1 MEGRK
6 SSYQFPPIPWLI
18 QCSLPRVPYLPSG
31 FPAKIEVSF
40 FRISYPTLIH
50 PFLLYPPNFL
60 ILSKAAVPPVFGLSK
75 LLYLLSLVSQ
85 NCCTFCL
92 WSLKAAVPPVFD
104 LSKLLYL
111 LSLVSQNC
119 CTSCLW
125 SLKAAVP
132 SVFGLS
138 KLLYLLSLVSQNC
151 CTFCLWSLKAAV
163 SPLFGLSDKLI

>member
-75 LLYLLSLVSQ
+75 LLSLLFLVSQ

-92 WSLKAAVPPVFD
+92 WSLKAAVPPVFG
-104 LSKLLYL
+104 LSKLLFL
-111 LSLVSQNC
+111 LSLVSQSC
-119 CTSCLW
+119 CTSSLW
-125 SLKAAVP
+125 SLRQADLNVP
-132 SVFGLS
+132 LT
-138 KLLYLLSLVSQNC
+138 YLAM
-151 CTFCLWSLKAAV
+151 CLK
-163 SPLFGLSDKLI
+163 